1 MTAHIAAF
9 VCQVLKRDKL
19 HVEGILKYS
28 IRILL
33 RKNNQMASNVP
44 KKTPRMSIKS
54 SRTFPI
60 KLGKTLIFFKLF
72 TPALLKVNIDELIKI
87 IDL

>member
-19 HVEGILKYS
+19 HVEGILNIQYVFCYVKT
-28 IRILL
+28 IKWL
-33 RKNNQMASNVP
+33 QTCP
-44 KKTPRMSIKS
+44 KKKPRMSIKS

>member
-1 MTAHIAAF
+1 MTTHIAAF
-9 VCQVLKRDKL
+9 DCQVLKRDKL

-44 KKTPRMSIKS
+44 KKKNLECQSTHLVLFRQNSEKRWVFFLIVY
-54 SRTFPI
+54 SRF
-60 KLGKTLIFFKLF
+60 
-72 TPALLKVNIDELIKI
+72 AESQYR
-87 IDL
+87 